1 MAARGVRVS
10 GKPERVGWDTPQEI
24 EMTRRNAIQ
33 LNPAERDE
41 FLKTTKTIVLSTLDR
56 HGYPHSVAM
65 WYVAEDGRFW
75 MTTYAKSQK
84 ALNIQ
89 RNPKVALLAE
99 SGTTYDT
106 LKGVLIRGRADLI
119 DDVDAC
125 VGVLTRIHEK
135 MMGSMPAGIEDALK
149 QQARKRVII
158 KITPER
164 FSSWD
169 HGKLGGVY

>member
-1 MAARGVRVS
+1 M
-10 GKPERVGWDTPQEI
+10 K
-24 EMTRRNAIQ
+24 RRDAIQ
-33 LNPAERDE
+33 LSPAERDE
-41 FLKTTKTIVLSTLDR
+41 FLQTAKTIVLSTVDR
-56 HGYPHSVAM
+56 RGYPHSVAM

-84 ALNIQ
+84 ALNIR
-89 RNPKVALLAE
+89 RNPKVALMAE

-106 LKGVLIRGRADLI
+106 LKGVLVRGRAELI
-119 DDVDAC
+119 EDVDAC
-125 VGVLTRIHEK
+125 VGVLTRIHRK
-135 MMGSMPAGIEDALK
+135 MMGAMPAGIEDALR